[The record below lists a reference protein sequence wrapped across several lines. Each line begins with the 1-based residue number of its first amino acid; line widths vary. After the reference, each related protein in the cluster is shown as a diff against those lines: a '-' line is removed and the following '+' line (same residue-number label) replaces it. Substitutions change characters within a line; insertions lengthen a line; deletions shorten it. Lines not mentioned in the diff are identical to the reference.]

1 MGRPKPKLE
10 EEKTEGDLSGCDG
23 VGPVLTHA
31 NAPPNTPEE
40 RLSYP
45 CMGLDW
51 FPLLVMFS
59 NRLLMRGSW
68 ALCSAVL
75 KW

>member
-40 RLSYP
+40 PEEQRSGCLTRAW
-45 CMGLDW
+45 GW
-51 FPLLVMFS
+51 T
-59 NRLLMRGSW
+59 GSRCW
-68 ALCSAVL
+68 
-75 KW
+75 